1 MQGFDTNINIQTL
14 IGLFILVLCFVF
26 AVVGFLLWRY
36 EFLDGKSFFFS
47 RTLGVILVMTS
58 VILAVA
64 VCLMLIYVR
73 VAL

>member
-1 MQGFDTNINIQTL
+1 MQGFYENINIQTL
-14 IGLFILVLCFVF
+14 IGLFILVLCFVI
-26 AVVGFLLWRY
+26 AIVGFLLWRY

-47 RTLGVILVMTS
+47 RILGVVLVMGS
-58 VILAVA
+58 VVLAVA